1 MIYKNCCLFSVALAA
16 VAPTIFADQLTVSID
31 GFGAPGGGFSITDA
45 SDLNLL
51 VSELLPAPGSNEST
65 HILIESLSPLEPDTL
80 NYASPYTGIN
90 VNTGVAQDAGV
101 LFLQM
106 PSGSALPEGTVA
118 SPIVGVVQ
126 RVGSWMDLTFPE
138 TSVGGSSGPGDYASG
153 TLDLSLTKG
162 AEQFNGTAS
171 YEVVDEDTIELD
183 DFSLTKSGPV
193 TYNLSGTTLLRDGN
207 RFYGTVTNLTAGAA
221 YESLLFEIQLTGIP
235 DADLDGIPDISDSVI
250 SGGLVVGQWSMTPL
264 GYMYGADAQWAY
276 SYYMGFMTMNM
287 PWVYQASFGW
297 MYFYQAVPAEDA
309 YWFYSPTLGWVYTK
323 STWGGLFQSNN
334 GSGWFTNNFR
344 NPAT

>member
-1 MIYKNCCLFSVALAA
+1 
-16 VAPTIFADQLTVSID
+16 
-31 GFGAPGGGFSITDA
+31 
-45 SDLNLL
+45 
-51 VSELLPAPGSNEST
+51 
-65 HILIESLSPLEPDTL
+65 
-80 NYASPYTGIN
+80 
-90 VNTGVAQDAGV
+90 
-101 LFLQM
+101 
-106 PSGSALPEGTVA
+106 
-118 SPIVGVVQ
+118 
-126 RVGSWMDLTFPE
+126 MDLTFPE